1 MKKMSQTI
9 NLLRRDGEDVRV
21 YGHRG
26 ARGVLPE
33 NSIES
38 FEYLAGIGIQAVEF
52 DIQLSA
58 DGELVLM
65 HDPLLPD
72 YYVRDSAGVWL
83 KAPGPKI
90 MDIEFAELSGY
101 DIGRSRPESAYSER
115 YPEQQAIDGVRIP
128 SLKMVFDWL
137 RQHPE
142 MLANIEVKSYANRD
156 DWSAPP
162 EVLAGS
168 LGQLITQ
175 AELENEVVVSSFDWR
190 VLHAL
195 KKEFPDVPRAYLTYF
210 ERPEPPMQ
218 PNIFSGSP
226 WMGGLELPGDHES
239 VVSLIAA
246 EGGVAWCPFFADITA
261 ASLAAAHS
269 AGLAVNVW
277 TVNDVTDIARMRQL
291 GVDGIITDYP
301 ERVLRK

>member
-1 MKKMSQTI
+1 M
-9 NLLRRDGEDVRV
+9 RV

-33 NSIES
+33 NSLES
-38 FEYLAGIGIQAVEF
+38 FEYLADLGIEAVEF

-72 YYVRDSAGVWL
+72 YYVRDSAGEWL
-83 KAPGPKI
+83 TAPGPKI
-90 MDIEFAELSGY
+90 IDTALGELRTY
-101 DIGRSRPESAYSER
+101 DIGRSRPQSAYAER
-115 YPEQQAIDGVRIP
+115 YPEQQALDGVRIP

-137 RQHPE
+137 KQHPK
-142 MLANIEVKSYANRD
+142 MLANIEVKSYANRE
-156 DWSAPP
+156 DWSAAP
-162 EVLAGS
+162 EVLAAS

-175 AELENEVVVSSFDWR
+175 AELQNEVVVSSFDWR

-195 KKEFPDVPRAYLTYF
+195 KREYPSVPRAYLTYF
-210 ERPEPPMQ
+210 DRPDAPMQ

-226 WMGGLELPGDHES
+226 WMGGLELSADYES

-246 EGGVAWCPFFADITA
+246 EGGVAWCPYFGDLTA
-261 ASLAAAHS
+261 AALNTAHS

-277 TVNDVTDIARMRQL
+277 TVNDPGDIARLRQL

-301 ERVLRK
+301 ERVVRK